1 MTGVETK
8 DSAAATVAGQRIAL
22 LRRPERP
29 VHLSVTVVFVLFVL
43 FVLPSLICASPC

>member
-8 DSAAATVAGQRIAL
+8 NSADATVAGQRIAL

-29 VHLSVTVVFVLFVL
+29 VHLSATVAFVLFVI
-43 FVLPSLICASPC
+43 FVLPSLTSAY